1 MERYRYVCSTD
12 WTALVE
18 LMAIDLIDVKNRP
31 SNHGTGIMLNQP
43 CRMLSAIASVLAA
56 AFLTP
61 ALAQAV
67 NSVGDLKKVESQVQS
82 LVDKTLPCT
91 VCVISASGGGSGSG
105 VTVSA
110 DGLVLT
116 AAHVTQAAG
125 EELFVLFPDGRKV
138 KAKSL
143 GANRLRDAG
152 MVQITEPGPYPFVE
166 LGKSED
172 LKSND
177 WCVSLGHA
185 GGFQPDR
192 TPPVRLGRIL
202 ANGRFVVTDCTI
214 ISGDS
219 GGPLFDLKGHLI
231 GIHSN
236 IGESLSQNQHV
247 PIDVFSED
255 WERMKKGE
263 TWGGSQRT
271 NPRQLIMGVQLSPQ
285 PNDDGVVVAGITPR
299 SPAETAGLETGD
311 IITSINGEEM
321 ASPADI
327 VGVVSGK
334 RSGDRIELQVIRGGE
349 TKDFELRLIRAGQ
362 LMQRG
367 RPRGRGPGGQRRRPP
382 LEDESASDEQPTNP
396 AQPAIDKN
404 ETDADEEKPDE
415 KGEEKLVESSQP
427 ADDRR
432 EEMKGRSVEEL
443 MRQARQ
449 NGGRLELT
457 PEERQRLREFTE
469 ERFRNQG
476 RQLGQ
481 GWRPPAN
488 DEPDDWFAKVLHA
501 YEPVTAIASD
511 STYRVLVDGKQ
522 VALGT
527 AVTDDTLLT
536 KASEIDNLD
545 FEIEVENGQLADGK
559 VLEVF
564 QPYDLALVQILDH
577 SLKPVELSSDD
588 KEMPLGTFLASV
600 GDLQEP
606 LAIGLISV
614 KTRKLTSKGFLGVFL
629 EQTDDG
635 IIVRD
640 VQRRSP
646 AEKAGLKVNDVIVR
660 LNKKTH
666 EDLQGFIN
674 EVGSHTPDEDIEL
687 LVRRG
692 EEELEISAKL
702 GIQAANPRSRF
713 ERMNRLGS
721 ELSDT
726 RDGFPLALQHDCPIE
741 PNACGGPL
749 VNLDGE
755 IVGINIARA
764 GRIKSYALPSH
775 VIQELLAEAN
785 AKQQ

>member
-1 MERYRYVCSTD
+1 
-12 WTALVE
+12 
-18 LMAIDLIDVKNRP
+18 
-31 SNHGTGIMLNQP
+31 MLNQP
-43 CRMLSAIASVLAA
+43 CRIFSAVASVLAA
-56 AFLTP
+56 ALLTP
-61 ALAQAV
+61 ALAKEV
-67 NSVGDLKKVESQVQS
+67 HSVGDLKEIESQVQS

-91 VCVISASGGGSGSG
+91 VCVISPSGGGAGSG

-172 LKSND
+172 LKNND

-185 GGFQPDR
+185 GGFQRDR

-219 GGPLFDLKGHLI
+219 GGPLFDLEGHVI

-247 PIDVFSED
+247 PIDVFHED
-255 WERMKKGE
+255 WERMKQGE
-263 TWGGSQRT
+263 TWGGRQRF
-271 NPRQLIMGVQLSPQ
+271 NPRQLIIGVQLSPQ

-299 SPAETAGLETGD
+299 SPADTAGIETGD
-311 IITSINGEEM
+311 IITQIDGEAM

-334 RSGDRIELQVIRGGE
+334 SSGDKITLKVNRGDE

-367 RPRGRGPGGQRRRPP
+367 RQRGRGPGGQRRRPP
-382 LEDESASDEQPTNP
+382 LEDESASDKEPTNP
-396 AQPAIDKN
+396 EQPAIDKD
-404 ETDADEEKPDE
+404 EKDADTKPKPEESEPADDEQPDE
-415 KGEEKLVESSQP
+415 KAEEKVVESSKP
-427 ADDRR
+427 ADDTQQ
-432 EEMKGRSVEEL
+432 EMKGRSVEEL
-443 MRQARQ
+443 MRQARE

-469 ERFRNQG
+469 GRFRNPG
-476 RQLGQ
+476 RQLGP
-481 GWRPPAN
+481 GWRPPLNNA
-488 DEPDDWFAKVLHA
+488 PDDWFANVLRV

-545 FEIEVENGQLADGK
+545 FEIDLGNGQRADGK
-559 VLEVF
+559 TLEVF
-564 QPYDLALVQILDH
+564 RRYDLALVQILDH
-577 SLKPVELSSDD
+577 SLKPIELSSDD

-600 GDLQEP
+600 GDAQEP

-614 KTRKLTSKGFLGVFL
+614 KTREMTSKGFLGVYL
-629 EQTDDG
+629 DQTDDG
-635 IIVRD
+635 IIIRA

-646 AEKAGLKVNDVIVR
+646 AEKAGLKVDDVIVK
-660 LNKKTH
+660 LNESTY
-666 EDLQGFIN
+666 EELPDFIKA
-674 EVGSHTPDEDIEL
+674 VGSHDPDEEVEL

-702 GIQAANPRSRF
+702 GIQAADPRSRF
-713 ERMNRLGS
+713 ERMNRMGS

-726 RDGFPLALQHDCPIE
+726 RNGFPLALQHDCPIE

-749 VNLDGE
+749 VNLEGE
-755 IVGINIARA
+755 VVGINIARA
-764 GRIKSYALPSH
+764 GRIKSYALPAH
-775 VIQELLAEAN
+775 VIQELLVEMNAEQ
-785 AKQQ
+785 K

>member
-1 MERYRYVCSTD
+1 
-12 WTALVE
+12 
-18 LMAIDLIDVKNRP
+18 
-31 SNHGTGIMLNQP
+31 MLNQP
-43 CRMLSAIASVLAA
+43 RRILSLIASVLAA
-56 AFLTP
+56 AFLAP
-61 ALAQAV
+61 ASAQAV
-67 NSVGDLKKVESQVQS
+67 ITVGDLKKVESQVQS

-125 EELFVLFPDGRKV
+125 EELFVIFPDGRKV

-166 LGKSED
+166 LGKSKD

-185 GGFQPDR
+185 GGFQPER
-192 TPPVRLGRIL
+192 TPPVRLGRVL

-219 GGPLFDLKGHLI
+219 GGPLFDVKGHVI

-236 IGESLSQNQHV
+236 IGESLSQNRHV
-247 PIDVFSED
+247 PIDVFTED

-263 TWGGSQRT
+263 TWGGRQQI

-285 PNDDGVVVAGITPR
+285 PNDDGVVLAGITPG
-299 SPAETAGLETGD
+299 SPAERAGLETGD
-311 IITSINGEEM
+311 IITRINGKKIE
-321 ASPADI
+321 SPADI

-334 RSGDRIELQVIRGGE
+334 RPGDKIKLKVNRGDE

-367 RPRGRGPGGQRRRPP
+367 RQRGRRPGGQRRRPP
-382 LEDESASDEQPTNP
+382 LEDESASDEGSAKPE
-396 AQPAIDKN
+396 QPAKDKN
-404 ETDADEEKPDE
+404 EKTTDAKWKLEESKPADEEKPDE
-415 KGEEKLVESSQP
+415 KGKEKVAESSKP
-427 ADDRR
+427 ADDKK

-443 MRQARQ
+443 MRQTRR
-449 NGGRLELT
+449 NGGPLELT
-457 PEERQRLREFTE
+457 PEERQRLRKFME
-469 ERFRNQG
+469 ERVRDQG
-476 RQLGQ
+476 RQFGQ

-488 DEPDDWFAKVLHA
+488 NVPDDWFAQVIQA

-511 STYRVLVDGKQ
+511 SIYRVLVDGKQ

-527 AVTDDTLLT
+527 AVTADTLLT
-536 KASEIDNLD
+536 KASEIDKLD
-545 FEIEVENGQLADGK
+545 FEVEVEKGHRADGK

-564 QPYDLALVQILDH
+564 KQYDLALVQISIH
-577 SLKPVELSSDD
+577 SLKPIELSSDEM
-588 KEMPLGTFLASV
+588 EMPLGTFLASV
-600 GDLQEP
+600 GDSQEP
-606 LAIGLISV
+606 SAIGLISV
-614 KTRKLTSKGFLGVFL
+614 KTRELASKGFLGVFL
-629 EQTDDG
+629 DKTDDG
-635 IIVRD
+635 IVIRN

-646 AEKAGLKVNDVIVR
+646 AEKAGLKVNDVIVK
-660 LNKKTH
+660 LNKKAH
-666 EDLQGFIN
+666 EDLQNFIKA
-674 EVGSHTPDEDIEL
+674 VGSHKPDEDVEL

-692 EEELEISAKL
+692 EEELEISVKL
-702 GIQAANPRSRF
+702 STQSANPRSRI
-713 ERMNRLGS
+713 ERMNHMGS

-726 RDGFPLALQHDCPIE
+726 RSGFPLALQHDCPIE
-741 PNACGGPL
+741 PYACGGPL

-755 IVGINIARA
+755 VVGINIARA
-764 GRIKSYALPSH
+764 GRIKSYALPAH
-775 VIQELLAEAN
+775 VIQELLAKVN